1 MKLCSSLFVVNKASC
16 LENKE
21 SRNMNNDKDL
31 KFFGGYRHLGYLNK
45 KPLIAKYILEKDNFE
60 ISLNHNILDKEYAGK
75 FNNKL
80 MNADLQLFTESRIS
94 VPMKFNKLL
103 KTAVVPKKLNGRT
116 TVSTIAWIASLIEIA
131 NMKSELAY
139 VKGNVSKH
147 FLFHVA
153 NAIFTSAVAYVENN
167 KDHIN
172 FRNAGRILGV
182 KDNKHVNDF
191 RLDNLLKSHLYEK
204 FDKQIKSIPNV
215 ESVTEVNKTLSAA

>member
-1 MKLCSSLFVVNKASC
+1 MKLCSSLFVINKASC

-103 KTAVVPKKLNGRT
+103 KTAVVPKKLHGRT

-153 NAIFTSAVAYVENN
+153 NAIFTSDVAYVENN